1 MDARPITE
9 AESRYLEALAEDCR
23 RILGGGVELL
33 DLSVHDDGSPAT
45 ISATYRLDRWEGETA
60 VSGETV
66 IEAHAALRE
75 ALVLDRLKLGFSVT
89 TDPRRATD

>member
-1 MDARPITE
+1 MTDHALTE
-9 AESRYLEALAEDCR
+9 AESQYLEAIAADCR
-23 RILGGGVELL
+23 LILGGGVELL
-33 DLSVHDDGSPAT
+33 DLTIDDRATPAT
-45 ISATYRLDRWEGETA
+45 IGATYRLDGWEGETA

-89 TDPRRATD
+89 TDPRRLGD